1 MRWFH
6 CGNRWWW
13 GFCRKF
19 VLACSPWKLASYVI
33 NYAMPCPHRKYIL
46 KILCGTGFFNFYM
59 MNFHHDTWVVGS
71 CVWHKNEEQLCF
83 IGAEVLLDSF
93 AKLFDSWF
101 GASIRTTTVSCS
113 PCCFFV
119 ILRITQFHDS
129 LHDQFHQIIYSFVC
143 WRETLWQMP
152 NVRV

>member
-6 CGNRWWW
+6 RGNRWWW
-13 GFCRKF
+13 GFCTKF
-19 VLACSPWKLASYVI
+19 VLACWPWKLASYMI

-71 CVWHKNEEQLCF
+71 CVWHKTKNNCVSSVQKCYWILLQNCSIPGLVPVFVQLQF
-83 IGAEVLLDSF
+83 HA
-93 AKLFDSWF
+93 
-101 GASIRTTTVSCS
+101 

-143 WRETLWQMP
+143 
-152 NVRV
+152 